1 MIKKEINPF
10 HSAQQQFDIAANIL
24 KLSDSVKKTLRDP
37 IEILDATLIVK
48 MDNGETKELKAY
60 RSRHTFVRGPAKGGI
75 RFHTNV
81 TLDEVKALSMWMT
94 WKCAVLNLPLSGGK
108 GGVIVDGKNLS
119 LREHEEVARAYI
131 RALGK
136 NFGSNKDVPAPDMY
150 TNPQTMAWMLDE
162 YEKLVGYSD
171 PGMIT
176 GKPLSIGGSEGRGTA
191 TSLGGFVVLEEAVK
205 VFNVGKKVAIQGLG
219 NVGGEIIPY
228 LNNAGYIIVAVSDSK
243 GGVYSEKGL
252 DLDVVLEHKKKT
264 GSVFQA
270 PNTTAVSSVELLEL
284 PVDILIPAAME
295 NQIIGDNAENIK
307 AKLILELANGPV
319 TPDADLILFKKGIH
333 SVPDILANAG
343 GVTVSYFEWVQ
354 NKYGYYWSKDEV
366 ESKLSVMMKKAFA
379 EVYNM
384 SKDKK
389 VDLRTAAYL
398 LAVKRVS
405 DAVMVRN
412 SK

>member
-1 MIKKEINPF
+1 MTKENINPF
-10 HSAQQQFDIAANIL
+10 HSAQQQFDKAAEMLNLPEHVRKRLREPQEVL
-24 KLSDSVKKTLRDP
+24 K
-37 IEILDATLIVK
+37 ATLKVK
-48 MDNGETKELKAY
+48 MDNGEEKELKAF

-75 RFHTNV
+75 RFHHNV
-81 TLDEVKALSMWMT
+81 SEDEVKALSLWMT

-108 GGVIVDGKNLS
+108 GGVIVNGKELS
-119 LREHEEVARAYI
+119 PKEHEAVSRAYI
-131 RALGK
+131 QAFGK
-136 NFGSNKDVPAPDMY
+136 YFGSTKDVPAPDVY
-150 TNPQTMAWMLDE
+150 TTPQTMAWMLDE

-205 VFNVGKKVAIQGLG
+205 TFKVGKKVAIQGLG

-228 LNNAGYIIVAVSDSK
+228 LRKSGYTIVAVSDSK

-252 DLDVVLEHKKKT
+252 DIDKVLEHKKKT
-264 GSVFQA
+264 GSVLGAEGVQA
-270 PNTTAVSSVELLEL
+270 VTSEELLEL
-284 PVDILIPAAME
+284 PVDILIPAALE
-295 NQIIGDNAENIK
+295 NQITGHNAEKIK

-319 TPDADLILFKKGIH
+319 TPDADVILFKRGIH

-354 NKYGYYWSKDEV
+354 NRYGYYWTKEEV
-366 ESKLSVMMKKAFA
+366 EGKLSVMMRKAFD
-379 EVYNM
+379 EVYAM
-384 SKDKK
+384 SKEKN

-405 DAVMVRN
+405 DALIARS